1 MVQRIDVWHSTVPFL
16 SKPGNTSCLLLFE
29 QMIGCYT
36 GVYWDIWLIK
46 CMFFFCFFFHLI
58 HNLQGVS
65 ENDVWPNSKGI
76 LWIRASQGET
86 CPKRTWDPFLSWKQ
100 QTGCHQGRPSAGNKL
115 SLMNIWNQTNSV
127 SVFHDFKHDTF
138 LSCLVLKLLFLIDW
152 LSSWVADYS
161 LEPSELGCFLRS
173 DLEWVKLSCP

>member
-1 MVQRIDVWHSTVPFL
+1 M
-16 SKPGNTSCLLLFE
+16 SCLLLFE

-46 CMFFFCFFFHLI
+46 CMFFVFFFIWFTIFGEYLRMM
-58 HNLQGVS
+58 L
-65 ENDVWPNSKGI
+65 WPNSKGI

-86 CPKRTWDPFLSWKQ
+86 CPKRTWDRFLSWKQ
-100 QTGCHQGRPSAGNKL
+100 QTGRHQGRPSAGNKL
-115 SLMNIWNQTNSV
+115 SLFSIDKMNIWNQTNSV
-127 SVFHDFKHDTF
+127 SVFDDFKHDTF

-161 LEPSELGCFLRS
+161 LEPVELGCFLRL
-173 DLEWVKLSCP
+173 DLEWVKLSCPYIFPS